1 MERSPP
7 LLDPVLCDPD
17 VQLMLRVKRGDKSAF
32 TELVGIYQDRLIGV
46 LAHVLE
52 NREGAEDLAQEVFL
66 RVYRARHT
74 YVPTARFSTWLFRIA
89 NNLAKNLRRDTARRR
104 EIALNASESG
114 PLGSQSHVTLLADKS
129 GLMPTRISESH
140 EMNSVV
146 QAALEALTESQR
158 TAVVLN
164 KFEEMSYTEIATAL
178 ELTPSAVKSLLT
190 RAREALRERL
200 EPYVQRGVLRS
211 FQSA

>member
-1 MERSPP
+1 MERTLPQT
-7 LLDPVLCDPD
+7 DPVLGDPD
-17 VQLMLRVKRGDKSAF
+17 VQLMLRVKRGDHAAF
-32 TELVGIYQDRLIGV
+32 TELVVNYQERLVGV

-52 NREGAEDLAQEVFL
+52 NREGAEDVAQEVFM
-66 RVYRARHT
+66 RIFRARHS
-74 YVPTARFSTWLFRIA
+74 YEPTARFSTWLFRIA

-104 EIALNASESG
+104 ETALNTSEAG
-114 PLGSQSHVTLLADKS
+114 PHGVRPYERMLTDKS
-129 GLMPTRISESH
+129 GFLPTRVTERD
-140 EMNSVV
+140 EMHSVV
-146 QAALEALTESQR
+146 HAALGTLTEPQR
-158 TAVVLN
+158 TAMVLN

-200 EPYVQRGVLRS
+200 EPYVQRGVLRV